1 MASNS
6 GMYSP
11 PVLEHFYTYDNFCS
25 KKIKKIMYNVQTA
38 LDEIDIL
45 VLILFVLFLKNTI
58 LIIFFP
64 IQSLAMSLV
73 IHRQVLLNCYVV
85 YLYFF

>member
-1 MASNS
+1 
-6 GMYSP
+6 
-11 PVLEHFYTYDNFCS
+11 
-25 KKIKKIMYNVQTA
+25 MYNVQTA

-64 IQSLAMSLV
+64 F
-73 IHRQVLLNCYVV
+73 NP
-85 YLYFF
+85 